1 MNPLQML
8 GALQKAQ
15 NPMALLSQLSNQNPQ
30 LKRVMEVMQGKSPQE
45 LEQYVRNVAQTQGVD
60 LNQLAQKMG
69 LQLPQQKLLRVAVG
83 IRESSTH

>member
-8 GALQKAQ
+8 NALQKAQ
-15 NPMALLSQLSNQNPQ
+15 NPTALLNQLMGQNPQ

-45 LEQYVRNVAQTQGVD
+45 LEQYVRNTAQTQGVD

-69 LQLPQQKLLRVAVG
+69 LQLPQ
-83 IRESSTH
+83 

>member
-15 NPMALLSQLSNQNPQ
+15 NPMALLNQLAKQNPQ

-45 LEQYVRNVAQTQGVD
+45 LKAYVQNVAQTQGVD
-60 LNQLAQKMG
+60 LNKLAQKMG
-69 LQLPQQKLLRVAVG
+69 LQLPQ
-83 IRESSTH
+83 